1 MSGRMEATPSPL
13 THEGGGRGGNE
24 FEIARN
30 ALWLTLAC
38 EEGGRGEDGIEML

>member
-1 MSGRMEATPSPL
+1 MEATPSPL
-13 THEGGGRGGNE
+13 AHEGGGRGGNK

-38 EEGGRGEDGIEML
+38 EEGGQEGDGIKML